1 MTKHIKTTPLSKSA
15 KETDKTKGIR
25 NFIANFSGFVF
36 SMMSL
41 LCIML
46 TTAIFTE
53 GMNNG
58 IMSAVIFATIGV
70 IFTLVCIGLAAA
82 SLRVG
87 GRVVAANGLLTY
99 GFTFPIIMII
109 WLIDGE
115 PTQYLEMKIIS
126 MTILGIVFLTL
137 GAIEHRRAKAEKLP
151 GLYFDLMK
159 VSSNSKF
166 TKRLMQSKLAHAV
179 QTPFKRRIIVAAY
192 VLSAFGGAGWFTYL
206 NHPATMVTI
215 TLTILL
221 GWVVFVIIWAA
232 LEELLRLSLKPVSSD
247 TLDERQLNLVQ
258 AANSDSRI
266 ITLALMSVVAIIAI
280 SPVDIFIRGVVA
292 VLATVLALNA
302 PRLIL
307 ACTLPRDM
315 EEDEFE
321 DDAEFLAAQG
331 GA

>member
-1 MTKHIKTTPLSKSA
+1 MTEHIKTTPLSKSA
-15 KETDKTKGIR
+15 KETDKTKGSLY
-25 NFIANFSGFVF
+25 FIANLAGIVF

-41 LCIML
+41 LSIML

-58 IMSAVIFATIGV
+58 IMSAVIFVTIGV
-70 IFTLVCIGLAAA
+70 IFTVICIGLTVAG
-82 SLRVG
+82 LRAG
-87 GRVVAANGLLTY
+87 GRVVAANGLLSF
-99 GFTFPIIMII
+99 GFMFPFIMIT

-115 PTQYLEMKIIS
+115 PTRFVEMKIIS
-126 MTILGIVFLTL
+126 LTILGIVFLTL

-159 VSSNSKF
+159 VASNSKF
-166 TKRLMQSKLAHAV
+166 TKRLMQSKLAQAV
-179 QTPFKRRIIVAAY
+179 QTPFKRRIIVAAN
-192 VLSAFGGAGWFTYL
+192 VLLFFAGAGWFTYL

-215 TLTILL
+215 TLTIML
-221 GWVVFVIIWAA
+221 GWVVFLIILVA
-232 LEELLRLSLKPVSSD
+232 LEELLRLSLKPVSND
-247 TLDERQLNLVQ
+247 TLDERQLNLIQ

-292 VLATVLALNA
+292 VLATFFALQA

-307 ACTLPRDM
+307 ACTLPSDA
-315 EEDEFE
+315 EDDDFE